1 MDEYVFEAVSDF
13 ADADAAG
20 IAHFSSILKWV
31 ERGESEWLASLGT
44 ALFERPGGTGMR
56 GFVRASVRVDFRSPM
71 LAGESFAIRYR
82 ALSAGASSF
91 EYAFVASH
99 KDGGTIAEGSFTI
112 VRAERVAGGRI
123 APVRIPDALARLG
136 RTKG

>member
-1 MDEYVFEAVSDF
+1 MDDYVFEAVSDF

-31 ERGESEWLASLGT
+31 ERGESEWLSSLGT

-56 GFVRASVRVDFRSPM
+56 GFVRASVRVDFRTPM
-71 LAGESFAIRYR
+71 LAGERFSVRYK
-82 ALSAGASSF
+82 AVAAGASSF

-99 KDGGTIAEGSFTI
+99 ADGGTIAEGRFTI
-112 VRAERVAGGRI
+112 VRAERGEGGRI
-123 APVRIPDALARLG
+123 APVRIPEALSMLG
-136 RTKG
+136 RRA